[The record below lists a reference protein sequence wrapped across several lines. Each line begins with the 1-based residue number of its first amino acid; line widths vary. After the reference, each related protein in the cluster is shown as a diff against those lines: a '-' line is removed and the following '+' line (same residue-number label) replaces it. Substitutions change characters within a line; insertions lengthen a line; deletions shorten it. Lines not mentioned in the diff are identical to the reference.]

1 MDTKEIFEHYTE
13 STFYAIELT
22 SKYIKRMGLNYFN
35 KIHME
40 ISPEEFLALDVIMLN
55 PGLCQRDLA
64 KEILKD
70 RAGTGRILL
79 SLEAK
84 GMVERFVA
92 TKGNRLVRTM
102 KLTPKGE
109 ETRKKCESILTP
121 SILKIREKFTEKD
134 SEELKRILK
143 KLRKILSDNVETQI

>member
-1 MDTKEIFEHYTE
+1 MVTDENIEHYTE

-35 KIHME
+35 KMNME

-64 KEILKD
+64 KKILKD

-84 GMVERFVA
+84 GMVERFVT

-102 KLTPKGE
+102 KLTSKGE
-109 ETRKKCESILTP
+109 ETKKKCEKILAP
-121 SILKIREKFTEKD
+121 SIFKLREEFTEKD
-134 SEELKRILK
+134 SEELIRILK
-143 KLRKILSDNVETQI
+143 KLRKILAENVETQI

>member
-1 MDTKEIFEHYTE
+1 MESKEVFEHYTE

-35 KIHME
+35 KINME
-40 ISPEEFLALDVIMLN
+40 ITPEEFLALDVIFLN
-55 PGLCQRDLA
+55 PGMCQRDLA
-64 KEILKD
+64 REILKD

-84 GMVERFVA
+84 GMVERFVT

-102 KLTPKGE
+102 KLTDKGE
-109 ETRKKCESILTP
+109 ETRKKCENTLTP
-121 SILKIREKFTEKD
+121 SILKIREQFTDED
-134 SEELKRILK
+134 SRELKRILK
-143 KLRKILSDNVETQI
+143 KLRLIMAEHVETQI